1 MRLVSVNVGMPR
13 LLTRLGRTVKTGIG
27 KSPVSGRVQ
36 VSRTGIEGDGQADLD
51 SHGGVDM
58 AVHGY
63 PFEHYAY
70 WQREL
75 AREEEMSPGQFG
87 ENLTVEGATE
97 RDLRIGDVV
106 RVGSALLEVSQPR
119 IPCVKLAMRMELAA
133 FPKMFLASGKVG
145 FYFRVLEEGEIGA
158 GDTIEWERRPDDSM
172 TVREVAGLVTFEPH
186 QAETVRR
193 AAGLAAL
200 SLEWRE
206 RFTSALAKIDG

>member
-1 MRLVSVNVGMPR
+1 MRLVSVNVGKPR
-13 LLTRLGRTVKTGIG
+13 LLARLGRTVKTGIV
-27 KSPVSGRVQ
+27 KSPVSGRVR

-63 PFEHYAY
+63 PFEHYPY

-75 AREEEMSPGQFG
+75 AREGMSPGQFG

-97 RDLRIGDVV
+97 SDLRIGDVV
-106 RVGSALLEVSQPR
+106 RVGGALLEVSQPR

-158 GDTIEWERRPDDSM
+158 GDVIEWERRPDDSM

-186 QAETVRR
+186 QVEAVRR
-193 AAGLAAL
+193 AAGLPAL
-200 SLEWRE
+200 SQEWRD
-206 RFTSALAKIDG
+206 RFASALARIDG